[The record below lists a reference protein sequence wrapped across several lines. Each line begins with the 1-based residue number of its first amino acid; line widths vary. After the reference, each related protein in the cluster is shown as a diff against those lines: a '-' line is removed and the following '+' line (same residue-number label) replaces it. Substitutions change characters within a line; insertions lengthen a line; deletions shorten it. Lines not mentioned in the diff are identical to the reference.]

1 MIKNF
6 LILVGGTAFAQMI
19 SIAST
24 PLLTR
29 LFSPQDFGI
38 LGSILA
44 VSAIISVIGSMKYDM
59 AIVLGENNKEASYI
73 QFLSIIILCLLTI
86 VLFLF
91 TLITPSYLFEI
102 IGLQFNVFWLIP
114 LFFFISF
121 NSILSSRLNRE
132 EMYKQLSLSQII
144 KRLVIV
150 FSLIIFGYIGFGP
163 VGLIIGNILGVALS
177 TLYLYIYNIDFLNF
191 KNEYSNYKYFTE
203 IANKYRQF
211 PIYTVPQTLLNT
223 FIIQLPII
231 FLGSFYSVQV
241 VGAYFLTVKIIQLP
255 TNLLGQSVRRI
266 FYKEASKNKD
276 NIYSLRR
283 IYNKITIS
291 LLAVTFIP
299 TILLYLFSEP
309 IFIYVFGDD
318 WLLSGKFAKYM
329 ILWFSAVFVMSP
341 TRILFIV
348 LNKQS
353 TLLVLDT
360 VLGIM
365 RLLVLLIAYY
375 GYTPLFIISLYS
387 ILSCT
392 FYVSTIFGWQI
403 YFYKKNIVNT

>member
-6 LILVGGTAFAQMI
+6 LILVGGTAFSQMI

-44 VSAIISVIGSMKYDM
+44 VSAIISVVGSMKYDM

-150 FSLIIFGYIGFGP
+150 FSQIIFGYIGFGP

-203 IANKYRQF
+203 IATKYRQF
-211 PIYTVPQTLLNT
+211 PIYTVPQTMLNT

-231 FLGSFYSVQV
+231 FLGIFYSVQV

-276 NIYSLRR
+276 NIYSLRK

-291 LLAVTFIP
+291 LLAVIFIP

-353 TLLVLDT
+353 ILLVLDA